1 MKLLTLRDLF
11 EAVEQIA
18 AEQAAQAGGLHHIA
32 DTVDRIEELVR
43 GCPRDNDQAR
53 RNAGAAGGG
62 DCAS

>member
-43 GCPRDNDQAR
+43 GYPRDNDQA
-53 RNAGAAGGG
+53 
-62 DCAS
+62 